1 MKTIDMKNPI
11 IRIAAIGVGCLAL
24 VLLLFATCCT
34 VVDSGEVGIRFHKW
48 SLSEQDYG
56 GVEGTCKGWV
66 FYNPITTN
74 VFTYPIFTQRK
85 QYETFSV
92 NAKDA
97 SLFEMDPT
105 IAYRINPDKA
115 CDIFTKYRVGVK
127 ELEEGYIRTCIYEAY
142 RTCANQY
149 TSDSLMSNRANFERD
164 VRARLEKSLMAEGFL
179 VEEFT
184 SKITPPSSLLSMI
197 DAKNTAI
204 QSALKAENEVKEA
217 EANAKIAVAKAEGN
231 AKAMKIKADAE
242 AYYNRT
248 IAASLSPM
256 IVQEDMI
263 EKWDGKMPQIVG
275 GNGMI
280 RHLESHREITRR
292 VPQVLLPAFPMFP
305 QGERLIPPR
314 GTSLS
319 PLGSMSLTPSGHAAR
334 CLWTYPSTLSDVIPE
349 DFRLNFRL
357 LSTTCRTLR
366 ATTEI
371 SSIFCS
377 YPRPNIE
384 KC

>member
-1 MKTIDMKNPI
+1 MKQNY
-11 IRIAAIGVGCLAL
+11 RGWAIALAIVACLL
-24 VLLLFATCCT
+24 ILFMACCT
-34 VVDSGEVGIRFHKW
+34 VVDAGEVGVKFHKW
-48 SLSEQDYG
+48 SVKDNEYG

-74 VFTYPIFTQRK
+74 VFTYPTFTQRK

-105 IAYRINPDKA
+105 IAYRINPEKA

-127 ELEEGYIRTCIYEAY
+127 ELEDGYIRTCIYEAY

-149 TSDSLMSNRANFERD
+149 TSDSLMSSRANFESD
-164 VRARLEKSLMAEGFL
+164 VRTRLEKSLMAEGFM

-184 SKITPPSSLLSMI
+184 SKITPPKSLLAMI

-231 AKAMKIKADAE
+231 ARAMKIKADAE

-248 IAASLSPM
+248 IAASLSTM
-256 IVQEDMI
+256 IIQEDWI
-263 EKWDGKMPQIVG
+263 EKWDGKLPTYSG
-275 GNGMI
+275 GNMP
-280 RHLESHREITRR
+280 LIT
-292 VPQVLLPAFPMFP
+292 LPT
-305 QGERLIPPR
+305 G
-314 GTSLS
+314 
-319 PLGSMSLTPSGHAAR
+319 
-334 CLWTYPSTLSDVIPE
+334 
-349 DFRLNFRL
+349 
-357 LSTTCRTLR
+357 
-366 ATTEI
+366 
-371 SSIFCS
+371 
-377 YPRPNIE
+377 
-384 KC
+384 K

>member
-1 MKTIDMKNPI
+1 M
-11 IRIAAIGVGCLAL
+11 
-24 VLLLFATCCT
+24 
-34 VVDSGEVGIRFHKW
+34 
-48 SLSEQDYG
+48 
-56 GVEGTCKGWV
+56 EGTCKGWV

-74 VFTYPIFTQRK
+74 VFTYPTFTQRK

-164 VRARLEKSLMAEGFL
+164 VRSRLEKSLMAEGFL

-263 EKWDGKMPQIVG
+263 EKWDGKMPQIMS
-275 GNGMI
+275 GNGGMI
-280 RHLESHREITRR
+280 MDISKVI
-292 VPQVLLPAFPMFP
+292 
-305 QGERLIPPR
+305 
-314 GTSLS
+314 
-319 PLGSMSLTPSGHAAR
+319 GSG
-334 CLWTYPSTLSDVIPE
+334 
-349 DFRLNFRL
+349 
-357 LSTTCRTLR
+357 
-366 ATTEI
+366 
-371 SSIFCS
+371 
-377 YPRPNIE
+377 
-384 KC
+384 K

>member
-1 MKTIDMKNPI
+1 MNNKLSRPLMYV
-11 IRIAAIGVGCLAL
+11 VGGIVL
-24 VLLLFATCCT
+24 VLIFFAVCCT
-34 VVDSGEVGIRFHKW
+34 VVDSGEVGIKFHKW
-48 SLSEQDYG
+48 SASEQDYG

-66 FYNPITTN
+66 FYNPITTS
-74 VFTYPIFTQRK
+74 VFTYPTFTQRK

-97 SLFEMDPT
+97 SIFEMDPT
-105 IAYRINPDKA
+105 IAYRINPEKA

-164 VRARLEKSLMAEGFL
+164 VRARLEKSLMAEGFI

-184 SKITPPSSLLSMI
+184 SKIRPPSSLTAMI

-204 QSALKAENEVKEA
+204 QSALKAENQVKEA
-217 EANAKIAVAKAEGN
+217 EANAKIEIAKAEGA
-231 AKAMKIKADAE
+231 AKAMRIKADAE
-242 AYYNRT
+242 AYYNKT

-275 GNGMI
+275 GNGMM
-280 RHLESHREITRR
+280 L
-292 VPQVLLPAFPMFP
+292 
-305 QGERLIPPR
+305 
-314 GTSLS
+314 
-319 PLGSMSLTPSGHAAR
+319 
-334 CLWTYPSTLSDVIPE
+334 D
-349 DFRLNFRL
+349 
-357 LSTTCRTLR
+357 
-366 ATTEI
+366 I
-371 SSIFCS
+371 SKVVG
-377 YPRPNIE
+377 NH
-384 KC
+384 K